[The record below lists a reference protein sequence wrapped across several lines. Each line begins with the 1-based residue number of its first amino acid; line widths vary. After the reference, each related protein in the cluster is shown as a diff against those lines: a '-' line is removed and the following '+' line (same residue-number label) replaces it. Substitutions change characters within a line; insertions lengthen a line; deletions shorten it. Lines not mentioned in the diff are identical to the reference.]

1 MKHLKFILCTIL
13 FITVLLGCASENFKT
28 KQIKNNSKE
37 KVVEPRVE
45 ESIPLGLYQNIKGTR
60 NLTQTYTSNL
70 IMYKDIISLEVFYT
84 NASTLTGN
92 QLELWNQYQNEQNIT
107 GKKIG
112 YMLDYKIENREIKQI
127 ILSPSDTEKIT
138 DDIIVYLY
146 DDIIPHNG
154 RYSHITKEEYNE
166 NTTLSSIKLVS
177 GTNID
182 KISSPITLTAFVY
195 DESNSSKFLGTY
207 QTKIQSENEK

>member
-1 MKHLKFILCTIL
+1 MKHLKFILCTVL
-13 FITVLLGCASENFKT
+13 FINILLGCASENFQT

-45 ESIPLGLYQNIKGTR
+45 ESIPLGLYQNMKGTR

-70 IMYKDIISLEVFYT
+70 TMYKDIISLEVFYT

-112 YMLDYKIENREIKQI
+112 YMLDYKIENREVKQI

-195 DESNSSKFLGTY
+195 DESNPSKFLGTY
-207 QTKIQSENEK
+207 QTKIERAS

>member
-13 FITVLLGCASENFKT
+13 LITVLLGCASENFKT
-28 KQIKNNSKE
+28 KQIKNNSRK
-37 KVVEPRVE
+37 KVVEPKIE
-45 ESIPLGLYQNIKGTR
+45 ESISLGLYQNIEGTR
-60 NLTQTYTSNL
+60 NITPTYTSNL

-84 NASTLTGN
+84 NNPTLTGN
-92 QLELWNQYQNEQNIT
+92 QINLWNQYQNEQNIT

-112 YMLDYKIENREIKQI
+112 YMLDYKIENREVKQI

-146 DDIIPHNG
+146 DDIMPHNG
-154 RYSHITKEEYNE
+154 SYSHITKEEYNE

-182 KISSPITLTAFVY
+182 KISSPINLTAFVY
-195 DESNSSKFLGTY
+195 DESNPSKFLGTY
-207 QTKIQSENEK
+207 QTKIERAS

>member
-13 FITVLLGCASENFKT
+13 LITILLGCASENFKT

-92 QLELWNQYQNEQNIT
+92 QLELWNQYQNEQNIKN
-107 GKKIG
+107 KKIG

-154 RYSHITKEEYNE
+154 LYSHITKEEYNE

-207 QTKIQSENEK
+207 QTKIQRENEK